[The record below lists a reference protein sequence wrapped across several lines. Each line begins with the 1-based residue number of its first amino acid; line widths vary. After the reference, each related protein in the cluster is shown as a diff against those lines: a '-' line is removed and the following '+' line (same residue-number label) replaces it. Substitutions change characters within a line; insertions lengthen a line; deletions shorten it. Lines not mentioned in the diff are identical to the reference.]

1 MNIINNI
8 ISLLIKRRLKSI
20 ELSINSSINCQQK
33 ILMNHI
39 KFSRNTMFGEKY
51 KFQKIF
57 NYDDFNSRLP
67 IFNYDDLS
75 KYINLSITKKDILW
89 PGRPKWFAKSSGTS
103 NNKSK
108 YIPVTMESLKNC
120 HFKAGKDMLSLY
132 LKNNS
137 KTKILN
143 SKSLMIGGSTNFED
157 LKYSYAGDLSAIII
171 KNLPFWVQQ
180 KRLPSMK
187 TAIMEDWEEKVKN
200 ISNEVINSDISSISG
215 VPSWTI
221 KIISEVLKQNKIE
234 KINDLWPNLELYMHG
249 GTCFKNYKNTFNE
262 FLSKKINF
270 MEIYNASEGFFA
282 LQNDLHKNDLL
293 LLTNHGIFYEFA
305 PITNG
310 IADKNNIVDLK
321 SVELNKNY
329 SLILTTNGG
338 LWRYEIGDTV
348 YFTSLNPFKIV
359 ISGRT
364 KCFINAFGEE
374 LSVENSDD
382 AINYACIKTNSSVNE
397 YIASPLFYNDKTGC
411 HEWIIE
417 FEKHPR
423 DLVEFSHLIDLKLK
437 SINSD
442 YESKRFKNILLKKP
456 IIRSAP
462 KNFFFKIL
470 KEQNK
475 LGGQNKIK
483 RLHNERNFI
492 DFLLKKL

>member
-1 MNIINNI
+1 
-8 ISLLIKRRLKSI
+8 
-20 ELSINSSINCQQK
+20 
-33 ILMNHI
+33 
-39 KFSRNTMFGEKY
+39 
-51 KFQKIF
+51 
-57 NYDDFNSRLP
+57 
-67 IFNYDDLS
+67 
-75 KYINLSITKKDILW
+75 
-89 PGRPKWFAKSSGTS
+89 
-103 NNKSK
+103 
-108 YIPVTMESLKNC
+108 
-120 HFKAGKDMLSLY
+120 
-132 LKNNS
+132 
-137 KTKILN
+137 
-143 SKSLMIGGSTNFED
+143 MIGGSTNFED

-200 ISNEVINSDISSISG
+200 ISNEVMNSDISSISG

-221 KIISEVLKQNKIE
+221 KIINEVLKQNKIE

-417 FEKHPR
+417 FEKHPH

-442 YESKRFKNILLKKP
+442 YESKRFKDILLKKP

>member
-1 MNIINNI
+1 
-8 ISLLIKRRLKSI
+8 
-20 ELSINSSINCQQK
+20 
-33 ILMNHI
+33 
-39 KFSRNTMFGEKY
+39 
-51 KFQKIF
+51 
-57 NYDDFNSRLP
+57 
-67 IFNYDDLS
+67 
-75 KYINLSITKKDILW
+75 
-89 PGRPKWFAKSSGTS
+89 
-103 NNKSK
+103 
-108 YIPVTMESLKNC
+108 
-120 HFKAGKDMLSLY
+120 
-132 LKNNS
+132 
-137 KTKILN
+137 
-143 SKSLMIGGSTNFED
+143 
-157 LKYSYAGDLSAIII
+157 
-171 KNLPFWVQQ
+171 
-180 KRLPSMK
+180 MK

-221 KIISEVLKQNKIE
+221 KIINEVLKQNKIE

-417 FEKHPR
+417 FEKHPY
-423 DLVEFSHLIDLKLK
+423 DLVEFSNLIDLKLK

-442 YESKRFKNILLKKP
+442 YESKRFKDILLKKP